1 MTYFKI
7 IDNGEAVDAG
17 WMWLRWNAKHQ
28 CLMVCEPRE
37 AYYVQNYT
45 ETAIYR
51 LGWLNP
57 LPNGAPMYP
66 AAEGAIIDAQEYD
79 ELIASLDGGETVPE
93 PPEPEPEPE
102 PPEPEP
108 EPQPERP
115 MTVAEMRAKILE
127 IEAERTSMTARENY
141 PQDAIFVLHDVIYQ
155 AIKAIPKGA
164 EIVPNLNCIIK
175 NLNEI

>member
-115 MTVAEMRAKILE
+115 MTVAEMREKILE
-127 IEAERTSMTARENY
+127 LTSMEAKENY
-141 PQDAIFVLHDVIYQ
+141 AKGTYFVMHDVIYQ
-155 AIKAIPKGA
+155 ATRPIVKGTEVKPGYNCA
-164 EIVPNLNCIIK
+164 KKSLGDLN
-175 NLNEI
+175 

>member
-1 MTYFKI
+1 MTYFKV

-17 WMWLRWNAKHQ
+17 WMWLKWNTKHR

-37 AYYVQNYT
+37 AHYVQNYT

-79 ELIASLDGGETVPE
+79 ELIAALDGGETVPE

-127 IEAERTSMTARENY
+127 LTSMEAKENY
-141 PQDAIFVLHDVIYQ
+141 SKGTYFVMHDVIYQ
-155 AIKAIPKGA
+155 ATRPIVKGTDVKPGYNCA
-164 EIVPNLNCIIK
+164 KKSLGDLN
-175 NLNEI
+175 